1 MKNEKAF
8 PEYMDE
14 YIQSIGIF
22 IEHLE
27 VVLAFMEIMSY
38 KKKRWERVKK

>member
-1 MKNEKAF
+1 MQKAF

-14 YIQSIGIF
+14 CIQSIAIF
-22 IEHLE
+22 IEYLE

>member
-1 MKNEKAF
+1 MQKAF
-8 PEYMDE
+8 TEYMDE
-14 YIQSIGIF
+14 SVQSIAIL
-22 IEHLE
+22 IEYLE

>member
-1 MKNEKAF
+1 MQKAF
-8 PEYMDE
+8 PEYVDE
-14 YIQSIGIF
+14 CVQSIAIL
-22 IEHLE
+22 IEYLE

>member
-1 MKNEKAF
+1 MQKAF
-8 PEYMDE
+8 PEHMDE
-14 YIQSIGIF
+14 YIKSIGIF
-22 IEHLE
+22 IEPLE